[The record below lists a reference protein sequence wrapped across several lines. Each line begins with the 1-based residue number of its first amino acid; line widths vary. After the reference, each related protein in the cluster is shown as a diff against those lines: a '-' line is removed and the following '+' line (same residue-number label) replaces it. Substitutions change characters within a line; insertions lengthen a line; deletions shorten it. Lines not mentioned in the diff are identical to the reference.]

1 MITING
7 KSYKLRF
14 DLYAM
19 EQIEEEFGSLKEA
32 FDLFRAGRKQA
43 KMVRKLFQIMANSA
57 LSYEGKPEAVTDDE
71 LRHLPIGRINEI
83 AEAVN
88 AAIADGMKT
97 EMSGGGEA
105 DDEEH
110 DAYLEEVEKK
120 SVETGGQLG

>member
-1 MITING
+1 MIKING
-7 KSYKLRF
+7 VAYDLRF

-19 EQIEEEFGSLKEA
+19 EQIEDEFGSLKEA
-32 FDLFRAGRKQA
+32 FDLFRAGKKQA
-43 KMVRKLFQIMANSA
+43 RMVRKLFQIMANSA
-57 LSYEGKPEAVTDDE
+57 LSYAGKPETVTDDV

-105 DDEEH
+105 DDEVH

-120 SVETGGQLG
+120 SDATGDR